1 MKRQADFE
9 VPTSTDDSPAK
20 RHQSIEHGLID
31 GFSKL
36 LSPTC
41 EVRPAEKQLPPCRLD
56 DLPQE
61 LLLNI
66 FEHFTEP
73 WVLTDDLADWE
84 MYVLDRESRIRQQ
97 TLIALTKTCRYLNQ
111 PATSILYRCAHLP
124 TIRSLKNFL
133 SSLYIEPNLAQ
144 LVKQVSCPQDVL
156 MTVPYVFQRSTN
168 NGVTVPPSAPLF
180 QPGRLRIGHFLLME
194 RNSGPTNICHSP
206 YVNEDVLNSVLERIS
221 HIRALSITCC
231 SPWHKDYPLSLSRLE
246 HLSKL
251 SIATDYQPEIDTPNV
266 ADHPML
272 TWLNKSNLAQY
283 PALKLL
289 ELVNPCGKWIANLVT
304 VDAANGSGLYG
315 TEKYVSSLETRW
327 RNGGGTAE
335 WDLLSL
341 GRDIFSSA
349 HLHTLDYTG
358 QSRRCSG
365 DCDKVQTSGWDL
377 NLFLATKGRGIRTL
391 SLDWEHEHTQLG
403 QLGPTRMLTSL
414 PMLTNLTHL
423 TVSMQLLFQQYFI
436 FYHRMKT
443 MLEDPGAEL
452 ARMLP
457 ASLRVLRIGEYLPGV
472 LRPGNQNLK
481 DRCIEHYNGLLLRF
495 VQVLRA
501 YWLDARDD
509 RELWFRHCLELERHP
524 RMADE
529 QSRRLLRWL
538 VSCQRHQD
546 VGKEFA
552 RVFRMLH
559 SRAAIAR
566 GAYEALQLNY
576 S

>member
-1 MKRQADFE
+1 MKRSADFE
-9 VPTSTDDSPAK
+9 VPTCTDDRPAK
-20 RHQSIEHGLID
+20 RHQSIEDGLID

-36 LSPTC
+36 LSPTY
-41 EVRPAEKQLPPCRLD
+41 EGRHAEKQLPPCRLD

-61 LLLNI
+61 LLLNV
-66 FEHFTEP
+66 FQHFAEP
-73 WVLTDDLADWE
+73 WALTDDLADWE
-84 MYVLDRESRIRQQ
+84 TYMLDRESRIRQQ
-97 TLIALTKTCRYLNQ
+97 TLIALTKTCRHLNQ

-124 TIRSLKNFL
+124 TIKSLMNFL
-133 SSLYIEPNLAQ
+133 SSLYLEPNLAR
-144 LVKQVSCPQDVL
+144 LVKQVSCPQDIL

-168 NGVTVPPSAPLF
+168 NGVTVPLSAPLF
-180 QPGRLRIGHFLLME
+180 QPGRLRIGHFLPME
-194 RNSGPTNICHSP
+194 SNSGPTNTYHSP
-206 YVNEDVLNSVLERIS
+206 YVHEDVLNSVLERIP

-231 SPWHKDYPLSLSRLE
+231 SPWHKDYPLSLPRLK

-251 SIATDYQPEIDTPNV
+251 SIATNYQPEIDTPNV

-283 PALKLL
+283 PALKQL

-304 VDAANGSGLYG
+304 VDAAHGSGLYG
-315 TEKYVSSLETRW
+315 TEKYVSSLETGW

-341 GRDIFSSA
+341 ERDIFSSA

-365 DCDKVQTSGWDL
+365 GCGKVQTSGWDL

-403 QLGPTRMLTSL
+403 QLGPTGMLTSL
-414 PMLTNLTHL
+414 PLLTNLTHL
-423 TVSMQLLFQQYFI
+423 TVSMQILFQQHRNFFNQLQTI
-436 FYHRMKT
+436 FD
-443 MLEDPGAEL
+443 DPSAEL

-457 ASLRVLRIGEYLPGV
+457 ASLRVLRISENLPGV
-472 LRPGNQNLK
+472 LTPRDQNLE
-481 DRCIEHYNGLLLRF
+481 DHNVQNYNCLLFRF
-495 VQVLRA
+495 MDLLRA

-524 RMADE
+524 RMANE
-529 QSRRLLRWL
+529 PSRGMLRWL
-538 VSCQRHQD
+538 VSCQRQQD

-552 RVFRMLH
+552 RVFRMLPFK
-559 SRAAIAR
+559 AAMTRDAI
-566 GAYEALQLNY
+566 EALRPN
-576 S
+576 SS